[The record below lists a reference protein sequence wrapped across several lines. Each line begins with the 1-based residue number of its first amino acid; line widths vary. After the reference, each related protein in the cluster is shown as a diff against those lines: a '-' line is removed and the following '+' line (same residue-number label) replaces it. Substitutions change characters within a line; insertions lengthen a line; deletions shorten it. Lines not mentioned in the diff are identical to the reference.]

1 MKWRIWEYKC
11 LLLLRIQSLDEG
23 SLARII
29 YQEAEEKG
37 WPGLGRDVRDICQ
50 EIQIPDLNKYRMAKK
65 EIQRAIEQ
73 SHHDDIMTQFQHSKK
88 LEDIRNSD
96 FSHFQEYFN
105 DRDLE
110 TSRMKF
116 KIRSKMLDKIPGNF
130 KNRYK
135 NIQNCLKCLFCDEDM
150 TQNHCLLCP
159 GRQEHRK
166 NLDMTNLDDLVIY
179 FNAILGD

>member
-1 MKWRIWEYKC
+1 M
-11 LLLLRIQSLDEG
+11 
-23 SLARII
+23 
-29 YQEAEEKG
+29 
-37 WPGLGRDVRDICQ
+37 
-50 EIQIPDLNKYRMAKK
+50 
-65 EIQRAIEQ
+65 
-73 SHHDDIMTQFQHSKK
+73 MTQYQHSKK

-150 TQNHCLLCP
+150 TQNHCLVCP
-159 GRQEHRK
+159 GRQEHRE
-166 NLDMTNLDDLVIY
+166 NLDMNNLDDLVLY
-179 FNAILGD
+179 FKIILGD